1 MKSKVFKKALLK
13 PVAMPDKPK
22 SAGIDFRYRFKVFV
36 CVKLLSPAAA
46 TTDVKICWG
55 SSVLN

>member
-36 CVKLLSPAAA
+36 CVKLLLLLLPPLMSKSAGVA
-46 TTDVKICWG
+46 
-55 SSVLN
+55 LF